1 MKAKVLKNIDQ
12 LKILELI
19 NQLSIANQEINFQ
32 NEEKQKRADEL
43 GIANLELIFQSKE
56 KQARAEELEIANLG
70 LIFQS
75 EEKIKRAKEL
85 FIANQEIIFQKKFA
99 AKLSSIL
106 PLLLNLGVLACTKH
120 FFDAVSIPDA

>member
-1 MKAKVLKNIDQ
+1 M
-12 LKILELI
+12 
-19 NQLSIANQEINFQ
+19 
-32 NEEKQKRADEL
+32 
-43 GIANLELIFQSKE
+43 ELIFQSKE

-99 AKLSSIL
+99 AKLAITNQEFLIASNICRC
-106 PLLLNLGVLACTKH
+106 LNL
-120 FFDAVSIPDA
+120 